1 MLSALGE
8 NRLMPKPELDC
19 MIVNVGSGH
28 VRTNHS
34 WVLARMLRSFS
45 HWSPK
50 ACANEERDKLVELRA
65 ASGQTATSCKDV
77 RVGLRV
83 TVWESKPLQGRGH
96 GDVTYWIGLF
106 VSATQL
112 VIATIPVV
120 MYREWFTLYVTA
132 AGTALAFASGALPQW
147 VEEKLG
153 VDKLKR
159 DQCFILTEGNGAHD
173 ALLILGCK
181 ESVDLERLAGPQRNL
196 HHPWTTRVLTIVL
209 AILWI
214 ALLLSVGGWSE
225 HTWFI
230 VGVGMVGM
238 LHNFAIAGA
247 SRKPGTFGIDLE
259 YRSTFVECKVMEVLR
274 AVEESYPRAGAAMLP
289 IFFPGRLFPRERLLW
304 EYAERRA
311 MAWEGVQVKADSNM
325 GLWRM
330 PPLYSPLEKGD
341 DSDILRA
348 GFRNQT
354 QVDAR
359 SPTIQIP
366 GVGIGANS
374 TGPSY
379 NRA

>member
-1 MLSALGE
+1 
-8 NRLMPKPELDC
+8 MPKPELDC
-19 MIVNVGSGH
+19 VIVNVGSGH
-28 VRTNHS
+28 ARANHS
-34 WVLARMLRSFS
+34 WVLSRMLRSFS
-45 HWSPK
+45 FWSPG
-50 ACANEERDKLVELRA
+50 ACADEERDKLIELRM
-65 ASGQTATSCKDV
+65 ASVQTATDCTDV

-112 VIATIPVV
+112 IIAAIPVV
-120 MYREWFTLYVTA
+120 VYREWFTLYVTA
-132 AGTALAFASGALPQW
+132 AGTALAYASGALPQW

-153 VDKLKR
+153 VGKLKR

-181 ESVDLERLAGPQRNL
+181 DSVDLERLAGPQRSL
-196 HHPWTTRVLTIVL
+196 RHPWTTRVFTIVL

-259 YRSTFVECKVMEVLR
+259 YRSTFVDRKVMEVLR
-274 AVEESYPRAGAAMLP
+274 AVEESYPRAGAAMVP
-289 IFFPGRLFPRERLLW
+289 IFFPGRLYPRERLLW

-311 MAWEGVQVKADSNM
+311 MAFETDQARTGPNI

-330 PPLYSPLEKGD
+330 PPLQSPLGKGD
-341 DSDILRA
+341 DSDIVQAGFHNQTHIDTRPPPTQVPVASVGARA
-348 GFRNQT
+348 GQT
-354 QVDAR
+354 
-359 SPTIQIP
+359 
-366 GVGIGANS
+366 
-374 TGPSY
+374 Y
-379 NRA
+379 NPA